1 MSLSLED
8 LGVRIGRHRAVRG
21 VSCAVAA
28 GECLAVLGRNGAGK
42 TSLVRGVAGL
52 LPVTGAIRLDG
63 QDLTALGPAERS
75 RRIGYVAQGVA
86 QLSAQLTVF
95 DLLLL
100 AQNGGQFAWAA
111 PRESLHR
118 AEAMLDL
125 LGLQP
130 LARRTPAEMS
140 GGQRQMVAL
149 ALALVRRPAV
159 LLLDEPT
166 SALDLA
172 NQLHLLELVRTHTR
186 RAGMATVMVLHDL
199 NLASRYAD
207 SVLMLEDGAP
217 VHAGPA
223 AEVLTEERLARVYGV
238 DCRILAMEGG
248 HRAIYPLAR
257 LGGTAA

>member
-1 MSLSLED
+1 MSLLGIED
-8 LGVRIGRHRAVRG
+8 LGVRIGRHQAVRG
-21 VSCAVAA
+21 VSCTVEA

-42 TSLVRGVAGL
+42 TSLVRGLAGL
-52 LPVTGAIRLDG
+52 LPVSGTIRLEG

-100 AQNGGQFAWAA
+100 AQNGGQFSWAA
-111 PRESLHR
+111 PKESLHR
-118 AEAMLDL
+118 AEAMLDM

-130 LARRTPAEMS
+130 LARRTPGEMS

-149 ALALVRRPAV
+149 ALALVRRPRV

-172 NQLHLLELVRTHTR
+172 NQLHLLELVRAHTR
-186 RAGMATVMVLHDL
+186 RSGMATVMVLHDL
-199 NLASRYAD
+199 NLATRYAD
-207 SVLMLEDGAP
+207 SALMLEEGAP
-217 VHAGPA
+217 VHAGPV
-223 AEVLTEERLARVYGV
+223 AEVLTRERLARIYGV
-238 DCRILAMEGG
+238 DCHIMAVEGG

-257 LGGTAA
+257 LDGAA